1 MTNPDFE
8 VRYPPLIITSE
19 MGPRGETGV
28 QTHFNNFIDYLRE
41 RDRPVEFVGPD
52 EARIPYG
59 HLRVA
64 NCALTRLIHIHKH
77 SAYSGMRSLTFYA
90 TKAELQRRL
99 NGLPVWCVYAQDPI
113 TARAAVSIRRLP
125 SHRVVLAVHYNVSQ
139 AEEMANRGNLRRG
152 VQLYRRILFQEKAT
166 LQAVDKVIVFST
178 FMRDQLIRHTGISS
192 GFEVIPNTAP
202 TPDPIPSAVCRDLIT
217 IGSLEPRKNHEF
229 LLRVLAEARRRG
241 RVYSLTLVGS
251 GEDGEKLEALARGLG
266 IDAQTVFLGRQQ
278 DAASL
283 ISAHKLLVHSA
294 LIENLPIALIESL
307 AAGVPILAPA
317 VGGIPEIFDDGI
329 EGRFW
334 PLTNVDASASILIQ
348 LMEDK
353 AMRMRM
359 AHAARE
365 RYRSSFESA
374 HVFKSISD
382 VVYGTLRENSPA

>member
-1 MTNPDFE
+1 MSNPNFE
-8 VRYPPLIITSE
+8 PRYPPLIITSE
-19 MGPRGETGV
+19 MGSRGETGV
-28 QTHFNNFIDYLRE
+28 QTHFNNFIDYLRQ

-59 HLRVA
+59 RLRVA
-64 NCALTRLIHIHKH
+64 NGVLTRLIHIHKQ

-99 NGLPVWCVYAQDPI
+99 NGLPAWCVYAQDPI

-152 VQLYRRILFQEKAT
+152 TQFYHRILSQEKAT
-166 LQAVDKVIVFST
+166 LQSVDKVIVFST
-178 FMRDQLIRHTGISS
+178 FMRDQLMRHTGISN
-192 GFEVIPNTAP
+192 GFEVIPNTAR
-202 TPDPIPSAVCRDLIT
+202 TPDSTPSVAYRDLIT

-241 RVYSLTLVGS
+241 RVYTLTLVGS
-251 GEDGEKLEALARGLG
+251 GEDGEKLEALARSLG
-266 IDAQTVFLGRQQ
+266 VAAQTFFLGRQQ
-278 DAASL
+278 NAGSL

-334 PLTNVDASASILIQ
+334 PLTDVGASASILIQ
-348 LMEDK
+348 LMENN

-359 AHAARE
+359 AHAAAE
-365 RYRSSFESA
+365 RYRSSFESG
-374 HVFKSISD
+374 HVFQSISD
-382 VVYGTLRENSPA
+382 VVYGTLRGNSPA